1 MKPLTSRGSR
11 PCWLYVFSLLLA
23 VLGGFSPQSA
33 QAQVYPKEYIRVQP
47 LSAIVQEGGSIG
59 LDVEYA
65 FGQDSTD
72 QTPVYWYRNGV
83 LVGTSIPVLQTYV
96 TPAGVSPKLYD
107 PYAKGGVGEVYDN
120 ATDAATASSSARARW
135 LAVFSIPAVSA
146 NEAGM
151 YYAKVADVNTFYN
164 WTYTNFVQVAM
175 VPTDTSKS
183 MEIVRSPLSKSLS
196 APNSD
201 PVPSIKLYGDMR
213 SHISPLLHTPFGTTA
228 DAEGFTYV
236 ADTLNHCIRKVS
248 PGGHVTTLAGMD
260 GQPYRYTEPSQYDP
274 LKRDARTRKERDPV
288 PGFRA
293 GVTNQAQRPG
303 DPTAYRFLSTYD
315 AFNQNEPLFKGPEGI
330 TISDLGVVYV
340 ADTGNN
346 AIRGIRTDGNVTTV
360 FDLYGN
366 PGSSD
371 LKSPRGVFFSGSS
384 SDPVNNPP
392 VLFVLDSANYSIKKL
407 YLNEIDGTLD
417 ASKGDPDPFNPT
429 QRTGCEKIA
438 GLGQTPGWQGVPV
451 SAADAKFYSPRGIA
465 YTTDPATGSEIIYI
479 ADTVNHVIR
488 QLTKVNNAWT
498 ARTVVGFVG
507 AKGNVNAVG
516 TAARLN
522 YPVGL
527 ALDEVNQFLYFTEFG
542 NHSLRRVNLPYN
554 SRNLPYFTVDLVA
567 GSGFYGP
574 TRFGPNGPQGT
585 GNGDGLGA
593 LAVFYYPAGIAFN
606 KTDGSILLTDT
617 NNNCLRKVMI
627 ATTGT
632 NAWIGDSATFA
643 GTVGVAGN
651 RDFSDLPEYTY
662 HWKKD
667 ALLMTDN
674 APAAVSS
681 TSGSLTDTLAIT
693 NVQYEDA
700 GVYALVV
707 TNAFEDVVETV
718 QSFVY
723 IATAGDQPKFLSPG
737 YRIES
742 SAAPGIPLVDLQQGL
757 DILILADILP
767 SDQVTYQWEVTEDLP
782 DVNGDYDWIPLSD
795 LPIAIQ
801 TLNNPKDVDTV
812 RNAQRIRLGTLLGT
826 NTTTISGATAPR
838 LAVAKLQASLTAN
851 VPPKLRFRVLASTKA
866 VPTLPLDTKV
876 ETTTLGATWTVSP
889 AQTVTANDATGLVA
903 GMTLSGTGITPGTK
917 IKSIN
922 GLVLTLD
929 TPTTLNGNTAL
940 IATLGATQINFSGI
954 WTAVPEQTVT
964 VDTAD
969 GLSVGMYLVGTGIAP
984 DSKIKAIDTSNP
996 LAILLTLDTPVLAPG
1011 TNVQISGAVDLVAGT
1026 GLSIRYPVIVTNP
1039 SLSVQLNAM
1048 PVRQLANSETV
1059 GVVTAGSFTLSLTA
1073 GTSAALGNPT
1083 PAYQWYKRDS
1093 VSGTPGA
1100 LVGETQTSFRV
1111 PSVQTADRGYY
1122 FVTISNGVG
1131 ASVDSNTV
1139 FVDVA
1144 RPPSLAI
1151 LSMTLD
1157 GGTLTSNVG
1166 TKQERRVD
1174 KRTSAALSLTANVD
1188 ASAQPTYV
1196 WEFKPDDPTSTATLA
1211 DLGVSV
1217 QDDQRTYG
1225 QLSFATYPDDG
1236 DGVFTLTITVPA
1248 SANAPAA
1255 IRTCSWHVTVKYLP
1269 QFVPGSKVFQV
1280 GTLNVTQ
1287 DFFTVDLNEAQSLHL
1302 SANFKSPRSL
1312 PPLTYRWRRD
1322 KVILASTTNTLDL
1335 DRIIKTD
1342 IGTYKLEVTNAL
1354 GTLVFGPTT
1363 GAEIPFPG
1371 TPAPAG
1377 WKLTAS
1383 GKPSVVIQP
1392 NGKPLVSTN
1401 SNISAA
1407 LAGTVASAPRA
1418 SSLRAAGPAVQ
1429 RVALGQRVA
1438 LQVAVD
1444 ADPAPTYQWYKAR
1457 YEDVLFSAILGAK
1470 SAIYVLPTATDP
1482 VGTRWKY
1489 YVIAKNSLGEVKS
1502 EEIVVQTEGLP
1513 DPVVSATAIASP
1525 PWTGAPAPFPNGS
1538 VVILSAAVTDS
1549 QAAYTYQWKVNGNPV
1564 FGAVSKELTLSNI
1577 EAGQAGSYSVVATGV
1592 AGSKES
1598 AKYTVAVTAA
1608 SAVAKHSVFIDGAD
1622 ELKTLWVSP
1631 TLTDAGLAAGTKVTL
1646 TGVAPST
1653 KMLQSWRVSYVD
1665 GDGNTVTATLPARS
1679 AQFVMPAA
1687 DVTATPVLSR
1697 PYTGSYTGLLSL
1709 EAPWFTADGL
1719 EWATEAEVFRP
1730 TGIEPGL
1737 GNIRGLF
1744 TCTVSTLGAVSGQI
1758 LLENKTYS
1766 FTTVLDAEM
1775 RGSFRIAT
1783 TLKGVAWSMNGTLA
1797 FNPTEENRQQG
1808 FVDNVV
1814 HVVIKDALLATPPLV
1829 QVGQTLYAAAAGFSG
1844 ASEALRADVTEGLFA
1859 SSFAAAVPSVAA
1871 GAAAAPAAPGFT
1883 SQPVDGSV
1891 PLGGTKIFFVVA
1903 SGTPPFTYQ
1912 WLKAGNAISGA
1923 TTQFL
1928 TISNVKSSDFG
1939 SYTVRVT
1946 NAGGSTTSSPAV
1958 LSLLDTTGTGGTGVS
1973 AALAPPMN
1981 FTAAVY
1987 REANGETKTNS
1998 FGQAAVLSAQ
2008 VRSATGAT
2016 VVQGYLANGTKVTF
2030 STYLGRSFITPQM
2043 EGPDVLEINPNVPA
2057 AIPFVPTAALL
2068 SGQAAEAV
2076 SEALLRKSS
2085 SQSIPLWFRGDSS
2098 TEPVFGTMIFNGP
2111 RVYGSLG
2118 ALNLNT
2124 STKLSEYTPNALAG
2138 YFYDPT
2144 EPHMAS
2150 VPANQF
2156 VANQTTVTMTT
2167 PDAYLNGLSVSWPS
2181 STFTPPSN
2189 TVLATVDGT
2198 TGLLFGGILESTSRY
2213 VQILPTPY
2221 SPVFAAYKSLLAC
2234 TTAGV
2239 VIQKADIL
2247 PGFPWTPNTLGGYVG
2262 FLYRGKNAPLEPYK
2276 NVLGN
2281 GTPET
2286 AILGGKVTGRVEPF
2300 LINITDQ
2307 Y

>member
-1 MKPLTSRGSR
+1 MKPFTSRGSR
-11 PCWLYVFSLLLA
+11 PCWLYVFSLFLA

-107 PYAKGGVGEVYDN
+107 PYAKGGLGEVYDN

-175 VPTDTSKS
+175 VPTDPSKS

-201 PVPSIKLYGDMR
+201 PVPGIKLYGDMR
-213 SHISPLLHTPFGTTA
+213 SHISPLLHTPFGTAT

-315 AFNQNEPLFKGPEGI
+315 DTNQNEPLFKGPEGI

-384 SDPVNNPP
+384 TDPVNNPP

-407 YLNEIDGTLD
+407 YLSEIDGTLD

-465 YTTDPATGSEIIYI
+465 HTTDPATGSEIIYI

-516 TAARLN
+516 TVARLN

-527 ALDEVNQFLYFTEFG
+527 ALDEVNQLLYFTEFG
-542 NHSLRRVNLPYN
+542 NHSLRRVHLPYN
-554 SRNLPYFTVDLVA
+554 SRNLPSWTVDLVA

-585 GNGDGLGA
+585 GSGEGLGA

-617 NNNCLRKVMI
+617 NNNCLRKVRI
-627 ATTGT
+627 ATTGV

-651 RDFSDLPEYTY
+651 RDFSDLPEFTY

-681 TSGSLTDTLAIT
+681 TSGSLTDTLAIS

-742 SAAPGIPLVDLQQGL
+742 QLAPGIPLVDLQQGL
-757 DILILADILP
+757 DVFISADILP

-782 DVNGDYDWIPLSD
+782 DANGDYDWIALSD

-826 NTTTISGATAPR
+826 NTTTISGATTSR
-838 LAVAKLQASLTAN
+838 LAVGKLQASLTTN

-866 VPTLPLDTKV
+866 VPALPLDTKV

-889 AQTVTANDATGLVA
+889 SQTVTVDNSAGLVA

-1026 GLSIRYPVIVTNP
+1026 GLSIRYPVIVTNQ
-1039 SLSVQLNAM
+1039 SLSVQLNTM

-1059 GVVTAGSFTLSLTA
+1059 GVVSAGSFTLSLTA

-1083 PAYQWYKRDS
+1083 PTYQWYKKDS
-1093 VSGTPGA
+1093 VSGTPVA

-1131 ASVDSNTV
+1131 ASADSNTV
-1139 FVDVA
+1139 FIDVA
-1144 RPPSLAI
+1144 RPPSLTI

-1157 GGTLTSNVG
+1157 GGTLTQSVG
-1166 TKQERRVD
+1166 TRQERVVD
-1174 KRTSAALSLTANVD
+1174 KRTSSVLSLTANVD

-1196 WEFKPDDPTSTATLA
+1196 WEFKPDDPTSTATVA

-1217 QDDQRTYG
+1217 QDDQRTSG
-1225 QLSFATYPDDG
+1225 QLSFANLSDDA
-1236 DGVFTLTITVPA
+1236 DGVFTLTITVPK
-1248 SANAPAA
+1248 SADAPAA
-1255 IRTCSWHVTVKYLP
+1255 IRTCSWHVIVKYLP
-1269 QFVPGSKVFQV
+1269 LFVPGSKVFQV
-1280 GTLNVTQ
+1280 GTLNITQ
-1287 DFFTVDLNEAQSLHL
+1287 DTFTVDLNESQSLHL

-1363 GAEIPFPG
+1363 GAETPFPG
-1371 TPAPAG
+1371 TPPPAG
-1377 WKLTAS
+1377 WKLMAS

-1392 NGKPLVSTN
+1392 NGKSLVSTN

-1407 LAGTVASAPRA
+1407 LAGMVAAAPRA
-1418 SSLRAAGPAVQ
+1418 AGARAADLPSLTVQ
-1429 RVALGQRVA
+1429 RVAKGQRLA

-1444 ADPAPTYQWYKAR
+1444 ADPAPTYQWYKAP
-1457 YEDVLFSAILGAK
+1457 YEGVLFSAISGAR

-1502 EEIVVQTEGLP
+1502 DELVVQVEGLP
-1513 DPVVSATAIASP
+1513 DPVVSATCISNP
-1525 PWTGAPAPFPNGS
+1525 PWTAPADFPNGS
-1538 VVILSAAVTDS
+1538 VVILSAAVSDS
-1549 QAAYTYQWKVNGNPV
+1549 LAQYTYQWKVGGNAI
-1564 FGAVSKELTLSNI
+1564 FGAVAKELTLSNI
-1577 EAGQAGSYSVVATGV
+1577 EAGQAGLYSVVATGV

-1598 AKYTVAVTAA
+1598 AKYTVKVKAA
-1608 SAVAKHSVFIDGAD
+1608 SAGVKHFVTIDGAD
-1622 ELKTLWVSP
+1622 ELKTLMVSP
-1631 TLTDAGLAAGTKVTL
+1631 ALTAEGFAAGTKVTL
-1646 TGVAPST
+1646 AGVAPST
-1653 KMLQSWRVSYVD
+1653 KMLQSWRVSYTNAD
-1665 GDGNTVTATLPARS
+1665 GQTVTATLPARS
-1679 AQFVMPAA
+1679 AQFVMPAG
-1687 DVTATPVLSR
+1687 DVTVTPILSR
-1697 PYTGSYTGLLSL
+1697 PYTGNYTGLLSL
-1709 EAPWFTADGL
+1709 EAPWLTADGL
-1719 EWATEAEVFRP
+1719 EWATEAELFRP
-1730 TGIEPGL
+1730 TGMEPGL
-1737 GNIRGLF
+1737 GNIRGF
-1744 TCTVSTLGAVSGQI
+1744 FNCTVSTLGAVSGQI
-1758 LLENKTYS
+1758 QLENRIYS

-1783 TLKGVAWSMNGTLA
+1783 SLKGVAWSMNGTLA
-1797 FNPTEENRQQG
+1797 FNPTEENRQQNY
-1808 FVDNVV
+1808 VDNVL
-1814 HVVIKDALLATPPLV
+1814 HVVLKDALLAAPPLV
-1829 QVGQTLYAAAAGFSG
+1829 QVGQTLYGSAAGFSG
-1844 ASEALRADVTEGLFA
+1844 AADALRADVTE
-1859 SSFAAAVPSVAA
+1859 
-1871 GAAAAPAAPGFT
+1871 
-1883 SQPVDGSV
+1883 
-1891 PLGGTKIFFVVA
+1891 
-1903 SGTPPFTYQ
+1903 
-1912 WLKAGNAISGA
+1912 AISCCG
-1923 TTQFL
+1923 T
-1928 TISNVKSSDFG
+1928 
-1939 SYTVRVT
+1939 
-1946 NAGGSTTSSPAV
+1946 
-1958 LSLLDTTGTGGTGVS
+1958 DTEAPT
-1973 AALAPPMN
+1973 LANPLQ

-1987 REANGETKTNS
+1987 REANGETKATS
-1998 FGQAAVLSAQ
+1998 YGQAAVLSVL
-2008 VRSATGAT
+2008 VRQSIGTAI
-2016 VVQGYLANGTKVTF
+2016 VQGYLANGTKVTF
-2030 STYLGRSFITPQM
+2030 STYLGRAFITPQM
-2043 EGPDVLEINPNVPA
+2043 EGPDVLQIDPSTASAV
-2057 AIPFVPTAALL
+2057 PFVPTAALL
-2068 SGQAAEAV
+2068 SAQAAEAL
-2076 SEALLRKSS
+2076 SETLLRRSS
-2085 SQSIPLWFRGDSS
+2085 SQSIPLWFRGDAA
-2098 TEPVFGTMIFNGP
+2098 TEPLFGTMIFNGP

-2118 ALNLNT
+2118 ALNLNN

-2138 YFYDPT
+2138 YFYDAT
-2144 EPHMAS
+2144 EDHLANL
-2150 VPANQF
+2150 PANQF
-2156 VANQTTVTMTT
+2156 IANQTTVTLTT
-2167 PDAYLNGLSVSWPS
+2167 PDTYLTGLSVSWPTA
-2181 STFTPPSN
+2181 TFTPPSN
-2189 TVLATVDGT
+2189 VVLATVDRT
-2198 TGLLFGGILESTSRY
+2198 TGLLYGGILESTSRY
-2213 VQILPTPY
+2213 VQVSPAY
-2221 SPVFAAYKSLLAC
+2221 SPVFAASKSLLAC
-2234 TTAGV
+2234 TTAAV
-2239 VIQKADIL
+2239 IIQKPDIL
-2247 PGFPWTPNTLGGYVG
+2247 PGFTWTPNALGGYVG
-2262 FLYRGKNAPLEPYK
+2262 FLYRGKNAALEPCK

-2281 GTPET
+2281 GIPET
-2286 AILGGKVTGRVEPF
+2286 AVLGGKATGRIEPF